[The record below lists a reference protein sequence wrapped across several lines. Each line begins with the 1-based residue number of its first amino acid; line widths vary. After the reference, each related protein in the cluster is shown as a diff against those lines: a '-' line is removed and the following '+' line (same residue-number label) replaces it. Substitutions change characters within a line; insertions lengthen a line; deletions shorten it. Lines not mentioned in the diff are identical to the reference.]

1 MLYHLTWPLMKLFM
15 RAVFALLGGFKKQGT
30 AHVPRTGGVLLCPNH
45 VSDADPP
52 AVAVALPRSAWFMA
66 KEELFTIPILGALM
80 RLWHGFP
87 VKRNSADRAALRRA
101 EELLKAGEA
110 VVIFPEGG
118 GNPHGTL
125 QPLNPGALMIALRA
139 GVPVVPVALVNTHRV
154 WPHGDLRPRR
164 AGVPVSVT
172 FGPPLDFSDLKGQRG
187 AVETA
192 TARLTETLAAMLNQ
206 PIPQGKPQRRDE
218 EPTAAHRNH
227 QRPAPRIAD
236 TPQRRITTGVAD
248 LYRRLVQDSR

>member
-1 MLYHLTWPLMKLFM
+1 MLYHLTWPFMKLFM

-30 AHVPRTGGVLLCPNH
+30 ANVPRTGGVLLCPNH

-52 AVAVALPRSAWFMA
+52 AVAVALPRNAWFMA
-66 KEELFTIPILGALM
+66 KEEIFDIPIIGALT

-87 VKRNSADRAALRRA
+87 IKRNSADRTALRRA

-118 GNPHGTL
+118 GNAEGTL

-139 GVPVVPVALVNTHRV
+139 GVPVVPVALVNTNHV
-154 WPHGDLRPRR
+154 WPYGDIRPRR

-172 FGPPLDFSDLKGQRG
+172 FGPPLDLSDLKGQRG

-206 PIPQGKPQRRDE
+206 PVPQGKPRRRDE
-218 EPTAAHRNH
+218 EPAPIIESISPPRQESPERPSAA
-227 QRPAPRIAD
+227 
-236 TPQRRITTGVAD
+236 
-248 LYRRLVQDSR
+248 